1 MAEELELSR
10 STDVLRYLAGTP
22 FACSRVE
29 SLSNA
34 VVNFVYRLHLQTPYD
49 GRDTLIMKHGKGWF
63 SASTSV
69 ITSIERQVTFFSLFS
84 SMGLKLILQQ
94 NYEVMAIKS
103 VNAVLPPHALARAPM
118 VYHHD
123 TKEHVLI
130 LEDCGQDSCD
140 LKELLKDARLDVETC
155 RVIGHEVG
163 TFLAAIH
170 RECTK
175 DRALMDCLSQNIE
188 TKQLAASVYFGRL
201 LSTLTGERKSNTGE
215 AILDPPLRETL
226 SAETMKAVDEIEQE
240 NYKATLATVENGVF
254 LMGDFRTPNIVVRT
268 NVDASGALNVER
280 ILVIDWEFTKAG
292 SPCDDF
298 GHFLAEMHSLR
309 RFHKAAAGELVD
321 EMLKEFFAAYTKG
334 YPVDEMFVRGAT
346 THAGAH
352 LVSWTPDPAMAWEPK
367 EMVREVVEE
376 GVEYLVMSKRENF
389 ETLRETPLMSFFPE
403 VN

>member
-1 MAEELELSR
+1 
-10 STDVLRYLAGTP
+10 
-22 FACSRVE
+22 
-29 SLSNA
+29 
-34 VVNFVYRLHLQTPYD
+34 
-49 GRDTLIMKHGKGWF
+49 
-63 SASTSV
+63 
-69 ITSIERQVTFFSLFS
+69 
-84 SMGLKLILQQ
+84 
-94 NYEVMAIKS
+94 
-103 VNAVLPPHALARAPM
+103 M

-155 RVIGHEVG
+155 RVIGRALG
-163 TFLAAIH
+163 TFLATIH

-188 TKQLAASVYFGRL
+188 TKQLIASVFFGRL

-215 AILDPPLRETL
+215 AVLDPPLRETL
-226 SAETMKAVDEIEQE
+226 SAETMEAVDDIEQE
-240 NYKATLATVENGVF
+240 NYKATLAAVENGVF

-268 NVDASGALNVER
+268 SVDASGALSVER

-309 RFHKAAAGELVD
+309 RFHKASAGGLVD
-321 EMLKEFFAAYTKG
+321 ETLKEFYAAYAEG

-346 THAGAH
+346 THVGAH
-352 LVSWTPDPAMAWEPK
+352 LISWTPDPAVAWEPK
-367 EMVREVVEE
+367 EKVREVVEE
-376 GVEYLVMSKRENF
+376 GVEYLIMSKQADF
-389 ETLRETPLMSFFPE
+389 ETLRKSTLLSFLPK
-403 VN
+403 VY